1 MGLLR
6 IEISLLLTTKT
17 FFLIL
22 IFALPLGCQ
31 RMNKQDTMNASP
43 VTKVVLD
50 NKMTVLVKEIH
61 SAPVVAINTLV
72 KVGYF
77 DEPDS
82 LTGISHL
89 LEHMFFK
96 GTKKRKVG
104 QLRDETRSLG
114 GYLNGGTIYENT
126 NYYTV
131 LPQRFVQEGLEL
143 QSDALLNSVI
153 DSVELEKEKKVVIQE
168 IKRKLDNPDALAWE
182 KLMELA
188 FQKHPI
194 RRWRIGTETQ
204 IAGFRQKDLEN
215 HYLGFYRPDNVIL
228 TIVGDIKTEEVLK
241 AVEDYYGDFIK
252 ESTEKKSTP
261 SEIKQKEFKYAQLN
275 GDITQTYL
283 KIGFHIPAKL
293 ACSERSEPNQDFF
306 ALDVLSHILGHGR
319 SSRLSQVLKEKKN
332 LVTSIKSEAFGL
344 KDIGVLTIEAELEA
358 KDLLPAEV
366 QIFREIEKL
375 KISDVY
381 DSELAKAKNVMKFSH
396 LSSIETA
403 MGYAENL
410 AFFESYGDFRLAD
423 EYLENVEKVT
433 KADIKKVAFSYLR
446 LDGASLLEYRPN
458 RDFDEKITATMI
470 KDSIKESLK
479 EEMGEVGSEKLTLVK
494 SDEKGGDISS
504 TEFVSEIGSAYGG
517 KKARKEKL
525 AGGATLITRGN
536 HSLPLVS
543 LGIYF
548 KGGRI
553 YESPSNCG
561 ITQLTLRT
569 GLKGTQSK
577 SAYEISSLME
587 MLGASIDLEVNADY
601 FGYRVKLL
609 SQNIADGLEIISD
622 VVKNPV
628 FENEELEKEKNILLA
643 EIKKNKDSMADY
655 PIDLFYQA
663 IFPHH
668 PYGLNS
674 LGESKALNSL
684 NRGEVVD
691 WYNRFFG
698 ANNIFI
704 VAVGDFDSEKLKEEL
719 NKNFRDFRK
728 VEIPTSEAIEVKR
741 EEGEKMVVEDR
752 AKSQTAQALGFVTC
766 SYRDSDLYP
775 LKVLQAIA
783 SGGGGRF
790 FNELREKRSLAYTV
804 YGNNDSWGKAGVFY
818 TYIATSPEKEAESK
832 QGLLNEF
839 YKFKTALVDDNEIGI
854 AKRYITGVYQ
864 ILLET
869 NSALVKQYAKAELLG
884 KGIGEI
890 EKYPQKIN
898 QVTREQIKNVAIE
911 YFNEKNLAVGVIRG
925 KP

>member
-1 MGLLR
+1 
-6 IEISLLLTTKT
+6 
-17 FFLIL
+17 
-22 IFALPLGCQ
+22 
-31 RMNKQDTMNASP
+31 MNKEDSMNASH
-43 VTKVVLD
+43 VTKVVLN

-131 LPQRFVQEGLEL
+131 LPQRFAQEGLEL

-153 DSVELEKEKKVVIQE
+153 DSMELEKEKKVVIQE

-194 RRWRIGTETQ
+194 RRWRIGAETQ
-204 IAGFRQKDLEN
+204 IAGFKKKEVEN
-215 HYLGFYRPDNVIL
+215 HYLGFYRPDNIIL
-228 TIVGDIKTEEVLK
+228 CIVGDIKTDEILKEVK
-241 AVEDYYGDFIK
+241 DYYEDFRK
-252 ESTEKKSTP
+252 ENTGKKP
-261 SEIKQKEFKYAQLN
+261 ILRELEQKEFKYVQLK

-293 ACSERSEPNQDFF
+293 DQDFF
-306 ALDVLSHILGHGR
+306 ALDVLAHILGQGR
-319 SSRLSQVLKEKKN
+319 SSRLSQVLKEKKR
-332 LVTSIKSEAFGL
+332 LVSSIKSEAFGL

-358 KDLLPAEV
+358 KDLLPAET
-366 QIFREIEKL
+366 QIFREIQRL
-375 KISDVY
+375 KISDVS
-381 DSELAKAKNVMKFSH
+381 DLELTKAKNVMKFSY

-423 EYLENVEKVT
+423 EYLENVERVT
-433 KADIKKVAFSYLR
+433 KADIKKVASSYLT
-446 LDGASLLEYRPN
+446 LENASLLEYRPN
-458 RDFDEKITATMI
+458 RDFDEKITA
-470 KDSIKESLK
+470 SRIKEAIKENLK
-479 EEMGEVGSEKLTLVK
+479 VEAEEMEKEKLVFVK
-494 SDEKGGDISS
+494 LDEKKADISS
-504 TEFVSEIGSAYGG
+504 TEFVSDIKSAYGG
-517 KKARKEKL
+517 EKVKEEKL
-525 AGGATLITRGN
+525 PGGPTLITREN
-536 HSLPLVS
+536 HSLPLVA

-553 YESPSNCG
+553 YESLGNCG

-569 GLKGTQSK
+569 SLKGTESK
-577 SAYEISSLME
+577 SAFEISNLME
-587 MLGASIDLEVNADY
+587 MLGGSIDLEVNADY
-601 FGYRVKLL
+601 FGYQVKLL
-609 SQNIADGLEIISD
+609 SQNLKDGLGIISD

-628 FENEELEKEKNILLA
+628 FEDEEVEKEKNILLA

-684 NRGEVVD
+684 TRGEVVD

-698 ANNIFI
+698 ANNILI

-719 NKNFRDFRK
+719 NKNFRDFKK
-728 VEIPTSEAIEVKR
+728 VEIPPSEIIEVKSK
-741 EEGEKMVVEDR
+741 EGEKIMVEDR

-766 SYRDSDLYP
+766 SYQDDDLYP

-790 FNELREKRSLAYTV
+790 FDELREKRSLAYTV
-804 YGNNDSWGKAGVFY
+804 YGNNDSWGDAGVFY
-818 TYIATSPEKEAESK
+818 AYIATSPEKEEESR

-839 YKFKTALVDDNEIGI
+839 SKFKTALVDNNELAT
-854 AKRYITGVYQ
+854 AKRYITGMYQ

-869 NSALVKQYAKAELLG
+869 NSALVRQYAKAQLLG
-884 KGIGEI
+884 RGMEEV

-898 QVTREQIKNVAIE
+898 QVTKEQIRDVAKK
-911 YFNEKNLAVGVIRG
+911 YFDAESLAVGVVRG

>member
-1 MGLLR
+1 LR
-6 IEISLLLTTKT
+6 RKT
-17 FFLIL
+17 IFPIL
-22 IFALPLGCQ
+22 IFALLIGRQ
-31 RMNKQDTMNASP
+31 GMDKEDSMNASH

-50 NKMTVLVKEIH
+50 NRMTVLVKEIH

-77 DEPDS
+77 NEPDS

-96 GTKKRKVG
+96 GTEKRKVG

-131 LPQRFVQEGLEL
+131 LPQRFAQEGLEL
-143 QSDALLNSVI
+143 QSDALLHSVI

-188 FQKHPI
+188 FEKHPI
-194 RRWRIGTETQ
+194 RRWRMGT
-204 IAGFRQKDLEN
+204 QKQNASFSQQELEN
-215 HYLGFYRPDNVIL
+215 HYLGFYRPDNIIL
-228 TIVGDIKTEEVLK
+228 CIVGDIKTEEILK
-241 AVEDYYGDFIK
+241 AVKDHYGDFRLVVSETNLK
-252 ESTEKKSTP
+252 ENTEKKPTP
-261 SEIKQKEFKYAQLN
+261 GELEQREFKYAQLK

-283 KIGFHIPAKL
+283 KIGFHTPSKL
-293 ACSERSEPNQDFF
+293 DQDFF
-306 ALDVLSHILGHGR
+306 ALDVLAHILGHGR
-319 SSRLSQVLKEKKN
+319 SSRLSQVLKEKKK

-358 KDLLPAEV
+358 KDLLPAET
-366 QIFREIEKL
+366 QIFREIERL
-375 KISDVY
+375 KISDVS
-381 DSELAKAKNVMKFSH
+381 DSELTKAKNVMKFSY

-403 MGYAENL
+403 MGCAENL

-433 KADIKKVAFSYLR
+433 KADIKKVASSYLG
-446 LDGASLLEYRPN
+446 LDGASLLEYRPE
-458 RDFDEKITATMI
+458 RDFDEKTTATRI
-470 KDSIKESLK
+470 REAIKENLLEIPPMEGK
-479 EEMGEVGSEKLTLVK
+479 EEVEEVEKEKLVFVK
-494 SDEKGGDISS
+494 SDEKKPNASL
-504 TEFVSEIGSAYGG
+504 TNFAKEAKE
-517 KKARKEKL
+517 EKL
-525 AGGATLITRGN
+525 ACGATLITREN

-553 YESPSNCG
+553 YESLGNCG

-569 GLKGTQSK
+569 SLKGTQSK
-577 SAYEISSLME
+577 SAFEISNLME
-587 MLGASIDLEVNADY
+587 MLGGSIDLEVNADY
-601 FGYRVKLL
+601 FGYQVKLL
-609 SQNIADGLEIISD
+609 SQNLPEGLEIISD

-628 FENEELEKEKNILLA
+628 FEDEELEKEKNILLA

-655 PIDLFYQA
+655 PVDLFYQT

-674 LGESKALNSL
+674 LGEPKALNRL
-684 NRGEVVD
+684 NREDVVD

-698 ANNIFI
+698 ANNILI

-719 NKNFRDFRK
+719 NKNLRDFKK
-728 VEIPTSEAIEVKR
+728 VENGTPETIEVKSK
-741 EEGEKMVVEDR
+741 EEGKIMVEDR

-766 SYRDSDLYP
+766 SFQDDDLYP

-790 FNELREKRSLAYTV
+790 FDELREKKSLAYTV

-818 TYIATSPEKEAESK
+818 AYIATSPEKEEESK

-839 YKFKTALVDDNEIGI
+839 YKFKSALVDDQELET
-854 AKRYITGVYQ
+854 AKRYITGMYQ

-869 NSALVKQYAKAELLG
+869 NSALVRQYAKAQLLG
-884 KGIGEI
+884 RGIEEI

-898 QVTREQIKNVAIE
+898 QVTKEQIKDVAKK
-911 YFNEKNLAVGVIRG
+911 YFNAESLAVGVVRG